1 MGGGEM
7 GERGE
12 RMTECVTERE
22 REGVSRVCGGQGER
36 D

>member
-1 MGGGEM
+1 MGGG
-7 GERGE
+7 RE

-22 REGVSRVCGGQGER
+22 RGVSRVCGGQGER